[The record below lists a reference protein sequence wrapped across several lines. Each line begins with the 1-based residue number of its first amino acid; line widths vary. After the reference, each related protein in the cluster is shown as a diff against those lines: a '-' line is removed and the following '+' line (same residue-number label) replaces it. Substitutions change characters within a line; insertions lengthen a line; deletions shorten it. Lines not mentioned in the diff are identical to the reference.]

1 MRSDLDRGNG
11 RFRRYSAGPMRD
23 PQGRFG
29 VRNGR
34 PLCRSRLREAR
45 AALKHDEL
53 EVMVERELLV
63 GRRTARE
70 QVGMLAAMRTK
81 TTSGAS

>member
-1 MRSDLDRGNG
+1 
-11 RFRRYSAGPMRD
+11 MRD

-45 AALKHDEL
+45 AALKQGEL

-70 QVGMLAAMRTK
+70 QV
-81 TTSGAS
+81 ASK

>member
-1 MRSDLDRGNG
+1 
-11 RFRRYSAGPMRD
+11 MRD

-70 QVGMLAAMRTK
+70 QV
-81 TTSGAS
+81 ASK